1 MDYVILYKLESEKD
15 MSWSSMNRLIVKN
28 TEPYNEGHG
37 SEDDAIYK
45 ALEKLYPDLIGEGFV
60 VEAIIQV
67 DYNKRVI
74 TDEGTGFVGKIGE

>member
-1 MDYVILYKLESEKD
+1 MDYVILYKLESKKD
-15 MSWSSMNRLIVKN
+15 MSWSGMNWLIVKN

-45 ALEKLYPDLIGEGFV
+45 ALEKMYPDLIGEGFV

-74 TDEGTGFVGKIGE
+74 TDEGIGFVGKIGE